1 MLHHLLPVHQVY
13 DEQQVSKRPWVTVCS
28 GFLFLGLSAC
38 STVQTQQIVDD
49 RQQLPL
55 KAEVAEVPFFA
66 QERYYCGP
74 AALAMVL
81 AWSGLPLTQEDL
93 VSEVYTPGRKGT
105 LRTDV
110 LAAARRHGR
119 MAVQIG
125 TMRDLLQEIAAGN
138 PVLVFQNLGLSWY
151 PQWHFA
157 VAVGYDLDRRE
168 IVLHSGLD
176 PRRVLSLDAFDRTW
190 GRGDYW
196 ALVVLPPGQLP
207 ASAGETPT
215 LKAAAGLER
224 VQRYN
229 EAAAAYTAVSA
240 RWPSSVAARLGL
252 GNTLYA
258 MGDYPGAE
266 RAYLDAIRN
275 DAEAAAVWNN
285 LAYALAAQGRRQEAL
300 NAVEKAVLFGAEN
313 RGQYEASLRELQKR
327 EM

>member
-1 MLHHLLPVHQVY
+1 MHDKLQVIQRQWVRLCAGLL
-13 DEQQVSKRPWVTVCS
+13 
-28 GFLFLGLSAC
+28 LLGLSAC
-38 STVQTQQIVDD
+38 STTQTQQIVED
-49 RQQLPL
+49 RQQLPIN
-55 KAEVAEVPFFA
+55 AQVAGVPFFA

-110 LAAARRHGR
+110 LTAARRHGR
-119 MAVQIG
+119 MAVQIE
-125 TMRDLLQEIAAGN
+125 TMRDLLQEIAAGH

-157 VAVGYDLDRRE
+157 VAIGYDLDSRE

-190 GRGDYW
+190 RRGDYW
-196 ALVVLPPGQLP
+196 ALVVLPPGRLP
-207 ASAGETPT
+207 ESAGEIPT

-224 VQRYN
+224 VQRYE

-300 NAVEKAVLFGAEN
+300 NAVEKAVLFGADN
-313 RGQYEASLRELQKR
+313 RSQYEASLRELQNR